1 MSFTRRQALMG
12 SAVAAAAWPLAVPAA
27 PERRLGGA
35 LFKPWPAA
43 TPTPALTLP
52 LHEGGRWS
60 LAEQQGRVLV
70 LNFWATWCEPCREE
84 LPALEL
90 LDTRLAEQGLR
101 VVTVNFQEPSSR
113 IDQFLRV
120 WPMSLPILRDDSGQ
134 VSRAWGVRAFPTTVL
149 VNRQGRADS
158 VLMGALDAQS
168 PDLLAYLQTL
178 LKPNAP
184 KTA

>member
-1 MSFTRRQALMG
+1 MNCTRRQALMWP
-12 SAVAAAAWPLAVPAA
+12 AVAAATVPQAVRAT

-43 TPTPALTLP
+43 TPTPPLSLP

-60 LAEQQGRVLV
+60 LVEQQGKVVV

-90 LDTRLAEQGLR
+90 LDTRLADQGLR

-149 VNRQGRADS
+149 IGRQGRADS
-158 VLMGALDAQS
+158 LLMGALDAQS
-168 PDLLAYLQTL
+168 PELLAILRTL
-178 LKPNAP
+178 LKPASH
-184 KTA
+184 KAA